1 MHAQVCPGKES
12 RLSITLKD
20 LVKENVYKLRPYIPG
35 KPVEILERQLGVK
48 NALKFASNENPLGPS
63 PLALKAL
70 RESNHL
76 LNRYPDSSSH
86 FLRERLGERFGFPME
101 QFIVGNG
108 TTQIIELICHLFL
121 GPGDEA
127 VIADPSFLMYPICIE
142 LMGART
148 VAVPLKDYRHDL
160 SAMARAVSPKTRVVF
175 ICNPNNPTGT
185 IVTKSEVKEFF
196 SKIPENVV
204 VVFDEAYHE
213 YAGHNE
219 YPDAME
225 YLREGKLVIVLRTF
239 SKVYALAGLRVG
251 YGLASQEMISLLNA
265 VSIPFTATC
274 LGQVA
279 ALASLNDDKQISR
292 SLKVNSEG
300 MQFLGEEFTRMGL
313 GVVESHANFMAVDL
327 KTDAREACAELERKA
342 LILRALGLGLP
353 ASFARITVGTQR
365 ENERLVE
372 GLKEVLRGKKR
383 KKAETRGREAR
394 VEIL

>member
-1 MHAQVCPGKES
+1 
-12 RLSITLKD
+12 LSIVLKD
-20 LVKENVYKLRPYIPG
+20 LVKSHVHKLRPYIPG

-76 LNRYPDSSSH
+76 LNRYPDSSSY
-86 FLRERLGERFGFPME
+86 FLRERLGERFGFPMDR
-101 QFIVGNG
+101 FIVGNG
-108 TTQIIELICHLFL
+108 TTQLIELVCHLFL

-142 LMGART
+142 LMGAKA
-148 VAVPLKDYRHDL
+148 VGVPLKDHRHDL
-160 SAMARAVSPKTRVVF
+160 PAMAKAVTPRTKVIFV
-175 ICNPNNPTGT
+175 CNPNNPTGT
-185 IVTKSEVKEFF
+185 IVRKSEVKEFF
-196 SKIPENVV
+196 GQIPENVL

-213 YAGHNE
+213 YVE
-219 YPDAME
+219 REDYPDAME
-225 YLREGKLVIVLRTF
+225 YLREGKFVMVLRTF

-251 YGLASQEMISLLNA
+251 YGVSSEEMVSLLNS

-274 LGQVA
+274 LGQAA
-279 ALASLNDDKQISR
+279 ALASLNDEKQISR

-300 MQFLGEEFTRMGL
+300 MGFLSDKLSRMGL
-313 GVVESHANFMAVDL
+313 DVVQSCANFVAVDF
-327 KTDAREACAELERKA
+327 KADARKISEELERKA
-342 LILRALGLGLP
+342 LIIRALGLGLP
-353 ASFARITVGTQR
+353 PNFARITIGTQR

-383 KKAETRGREAR
+383 KKQEPPVRKIR
-394 VEIL
+394 VEIP

>member
-1 MHAQVCPGKES
+1 MSVA
-12 RLSITLKD
+12 LKS
-20 LVKENVYKLRPYIPG
+20 LVRENVYRLRPYVPG

-63 PLALKAL
+63 PLALKAI

-76 LNRYPDSSSH
+76 LNRYPDSSSY
-86 FLRERLGERFGFPME
+86 FLREKLGEHFGFPME

-108 TTQIIELICHLFL
+108 TTQLIELVCHLFL

-127 VIADPSFLMYPICIE
+127 VIAEPSFLMYPICIE
-142 LMGART
+142 LMGARA
-148 VAVPLKDYRHDL
+148 VSVPLRDHKHDL
-160 SAMARAVSPKTRVVF
+160 SAMAKAVSPKTKVVF
-175 ICNPNNPTGT
+175 VCNPNNPTGT
-185 IVTKSEVKEFF
+185 IVTKSEVEQFL
-196 SKIPENVV
+196 SKIPESVV

-213 YAGHNE
+213 YVEHSE

-251 YGLASQEMISLLNA
+251 YGVASEEMIFLLNS

-274 LGQVA
+274 IGQVA
-279 ALASLNDDKQISR
+279 ALASLADDKQISR
-292 SLKVNSEG
+292 SLKVTSEG
-300 MQFLGEEFTRMGL
+300 MQFLREKLTDMGL
-313 GVVESHANFMAVDL
+313 EAVESYANFMAVDL

-342 LILRALGLGLP
+342 LILRAVGLGLP
-353 ASFARITVGTQR
+353 ASFVRITVGTQR

-383 KKAETRGREAR
+383 KKEPRRVRVAR
-394 VEIL
+394 VEKP

>member
-1 MHAQVCPGKES
+1 VQVCPGKEKG
-12 RLSITLKD
+12 LSIALKD
-20 LVKENVYKLRPYIPG
+20 LAKNHVHRLRPYIPG
-35 KPVEILERQLGVK
+35 KPIEILERQLGVK

-76 LNRYPDSSSH
+76 LNRYPDSSSY
-86 FLRERLGERFGFPME
+86 FLREKLAERFGFPMG

-108 TTQIIELICHLFL
+108 TTQLIELICHVFL

-142 LMGART
+142 LMGAKA
-148 VAVPLKDYRHDL
+148 VMVPLKDYRHDL
-160 SAMARAVSPKTRVVF
+160 PAMAKALSPRTKIVF

-185 IVTKSEVKEFF
+185 IVTKAEVRKFF
-196 SKIPENVV
+196 SKVPEHVV

-213 YAGHNE
+213 YVEHKE

-225 YLREGKLVIVLRTF
+225 YLREGRLVIVLRTF

-251 YGLASQEMISLLNA
+251 YGVASEEMISLLNA

-279 ALASLNDDKQISR
+279 ALASLNDEKQIAR
-292 SLKVNSEG
+292 SLKVNAEG
-300 MQFLGEEFTRMGL
+300 MQFLSDKFSRMGL
-313 GVVESHANFMAVDL
+313 GTVESYANFMAVDL
-327 KTDAREACAELERKA
+327 KTDARELSAELERKA
-342 LILRALGLGLP
+342 LIIRAVGLGLP

-383 KKAETRGREAR
+383 KKEERR
-394 VEIL
+394 VR

>member
-1 MHAQVCPGKES
+1 
-12 RLSITLKD
+12 LSIALKD
-20 LVKENVYKLRPYIPG
+20 LVKDHVHKLRPYIPG

-76 LNRYPDSSSH
+76 LNRYPDSSSY
-86 FLRERLGERFGFPME
+86 FLREKLGERFRFPME

-108 TTQIIELICHLFL
+108 TTQLIELVCHLFL

-142 LMGART
+142 LMGAKT

-160 SAMARAVSPKTRVVF
+160 PAMAKAVTRRTKVVF
-175 ICNPNNPTGT
+175 VCNPNNPTGT
-185 IVTKSEVKEFF
+185 IVTKSEVKELF
-196 SKIPENVV
+196 SKIPDNVL

-213 YAGHNE
+213 YVERGD

-225 YLREGKLVIVLRTF
+225 YLREGKFVIVLRTF

-251 YGLASQEMISLLNA
+251 YGVASQEMISLLNS

-300 MQFLGEEFTRMGL
+300 MQFLSEKLSRMGL
-313 GVVESHANFMAVDL
+313 GVVGSDANFMAVDL
-327 KTDAREACAELERKA
+327 KTDARELCAELEHKA
-342 LILRALGLGLP
+342 LIIRAVGLGLP

-365 ENERLVE
+365 ENERLVQ

-383 KKAETRGREAR
+383 KKEQGRARETR

>member
-1 MHAQVCPGKES
+1 M
-12 RLSITLKD
+12 KD
-20 LVKENVYKLRPYIPG
+20 HVHKLRPYIPG

-76 LNRYPDSSSH
+76 LNRYPDSSSY
-86 FLRERLGERFGFPME
+86 FLREKLGERFGFPME

-108 TTQIIELICHLFL
+108 TTQLIELVCHLFL
-121 GPGDEA
+121 GSGDEA

-142 LMGART
+142 LMGAKA
-148 VAVPLKDYRHDL
+148 VAVPLKEYRHDL
-160 SAMARAVSPKTRVVF
+160 AAMAQAVTPRTKVVF

-185 IVTKSEVKEFF
+185 IVTKTEVRELF
-196 SKIPENVV
+196 SKIPDNVL

-213 YAGHNE
+213 YVEHDD

-225 YLREGKLVIVLRTF
+225 YLREGKFVIVLRTF

-251 YGLASQEMISLLNA
+251 YGVASEQMVSLLNS

-279 ALASLNDDKQISR
+279 ALASLNDEKQISR

-300 MQFLGEEFTRMGL
+300 MQFLHEELSRIGL
-313 GVVESHANFMAVDL
+313 GVVESYANFMAVDL
-327 KTDAREACAELERKA
+327 KTDARELCDELEHKA
-342 LILRALGLGLP
+342 LIIRAAGLGLP

-365 ENERLVE
+365 ENERLIQ

-383 KKAETRGREAR
+383 KKEQRRARETR

>member
-1 MHAQVCPGKES
+1 MA
-12 RLSITLKD
+12 LKD
-20 LVKENVYKLRPYIPG
+20 LAKDHVHRLRPYIPG
-35 KPVEILERQLGVK
+35 KPIEILERQLGVK

-63 PLALKAL
+63 PLALKAI

-76 LNRYPDSSSH
+76 LNRYPDSSSY
-86 FLRERLGERFGFPME
+86 FLREKLAERFGFPIE

-108 TTQIIELICHLFL
+108 TTQLIELVCHLFL
-121 GPGDEA
+121 GSGDEA

-142 LMGART
+142 LMGAKA
-148 VAVPLKDYRHDL
+148 VMVPLKNYRHDL
-160 SAMARAVSPKTRVVF
+160 PAMAKAVTPRTRVVF

-185 IVTKSEVKEFF
+185 IVTKPEVKEFF
-196 SKIPENVV
+196 SNIPENVI

-213 YAGHNE
+213 YVEHKE

-225 YLREGKLVIVLRTF
+225 YLREGKLVVVLRTF

-251 YGLASQEMISLLNA
+251 YGVASGEMIALLNA

-279 ALASLNDDKQISR
+279 ALASLNDEKQIGR

-300 MQFLGEEFTRMGL
+300 MEFLTDRFSRMGL
-313 GVVESHANFMAVDL
+313 GVVESYANFMAVDL
-327 KTDAREACAELERKA
+327 KTDAKEACAELERKA
-342 LILRALGLGLP
+342 LIIRAVGIGLP

-383 KKAETRGREAR
+383 KKQEPPVRKIR
-394 VEIL
+394 VEIP